1 MDTDLM
7 RYDRLVEGA
16 LRGVMV
22 EALRRVAE
30 SGLPGGHHFYI
41 TFRTDHPGVR
51 LRADLKARHPEEM
64 TIVLQRRFRDLRIGD
79 AAFEVSLSFDSAW
92 QTLVVPFDAVTAFAD
107 PSVKFGLQFRA
118 SEAAPAEAGKGAQ
131 VEPMDRG
138 TAAAPA
144 KRDKER
150 AKRAEARAKRTKRA
164 AKGAAEVIALDA
176 FRKK

>member
-1 MDTDLM
+1 MGTDLM

-16 LRGVMV
+16 LRGVMI
-22 EALRRVAE
+22 EALRRAAQR
-30 SGLPGGHHFYI
+30 GLPGGHHFYI
-41 TFRTDHPGVR
+41 TLRTDHPGVR
-51 LRADLKARHPEEM
+51 LGADLKARHPEEL
-64 TIVLQRRFRDLRIGD
+64 TIVLQHRFRNLEVGD
-79 AAFEVSLSFDSAW
+79 AAFEVSLSFDNAW
-92 QTLVVPFDAVTAFAD
+92 QTLVVPFEAVMTFTD
-107 PSVKFGLQFRA
+107 PSVKFALQFRA

-138 TAAAPA
+138 TAAARA

-150 AKRAEARAKRTKRA
+150 AKRAKARAKRTKRA